1 MDPSQLI
8 EKYLEIDDFVEKI
21 LLEPDAFMIN
31 LDAEPEGSVD
41 EKSAEENSSG
51 SEKDEE
57 KMRLDKIVAFIIKF
71 MQQV

>member
-51 SEKDEE
+51 SE
-57 KMRLDKIVAFIIKF
+57 
-71 MQQV
+71 

>member
-1 MDPSQLI
+1 
-8 EKYLEIDDFVEKI
+8 
-21 LLEPDAFMIN
+21 MIN